1 LALEQEVCLGFGTS
15 SAANTR
21 RAEAISAKV
30 FFLEQLRN
38 FCIMS
43 QQVLSV
49 KTMNNIRSVDFALPE
64 VAININCGDYLI
76 V

>member
-30 FFLEQLRN
+30 FLEQLRN

-64 VAININCGDYLI
+64 VAININCEDYLI